1 MEIVKIANRTHV
13 HGNCS
18 AFPRDEY
25 QVEIRREDMFMCI
38 DDNDM
43 DISTSICLEPKDA
56 IKLAETILEYYKSRG
71 L

>member
-1 MEIVKIANRTHV
+1 MEIVKLAQRIHI
-13 HGNCS
+13 HGNCNS
-18 AFPRDEY
+18 FPSDVY
-25 QVEIRREDMFMCI
+25 QVEIRKEDMFIRI